1 MMPIIITAKYSV
13 ELVCKQYLDIMRKSW
28 LYIQVKNSLLKVEWD
43 SQSVVW
49 NKKHLTSGISYW
61 IDLLDV

>member
-49 NKKHLTSGISYW
+49 NKKHRTSGISYW